1 MDTTNATTA
10 NATTKTAKEKTMTTT
25 PRMPKGAVQVGNLTI
40 LSTGVA
46 AAEKALVAAQLR
58 AIKLATARANKP
70 VTERKV
76 AAPRILPTMTVTLV
90 GVNKVLPAYADGAH
104 EVHGWTQA
112 FQLSTE
118 LVRQL
123 RVAGHRLQGNYS
135 TGQWTAVVD
144 GEVLSI
150 TSPKPEGKKPT
161 GPRKPKAVAA

>member
-1 MDTTNATTA
+1 MTTTNATTT
-10 NATTKTAKEKTMTTT
+10 ATKGNKTMTTT
-25 PRMPKGAVQVGNLTI
+25 PRAPKGSVQIGSITI
-40 LSTGVA
+40 LPSGIA
-46 AAEKALVAAQLR
+46 AAEKALIAAQLR
-58 AIKLATARANKP
+58 AIKAATARANKP
-70 VTERKV
+70 VTEKKITV
-76 AAPRILPTMTVTLV
+76 PRVLPAMTVTLV

-144 GEVLSI
+144 GAVLSI